1 MSSPP
6 SRSMVLGALMLSLLA
21 SGCAAGVGPPTN
33 SSRLVVV
40 AVENTWGSIA
50 AQLGGGRVAVT
61 SIVSDPNA
69 DPHEYES
76 TPADARLMASAN
88 YVIINGAGYDSW
100 ADQLLAAQPE
110 PARKVLDVADLV
122 GKRPGDNP
130 HFWYNPAFVD
140 TVVTRITADYASLQ
154 PAGAAYFAA
163 QASAFQQ
170 LLAPYRQ
177 RLADIQRRFGGVPV
191 AATESIFQYM
201 AEYLHLDLVT
211 PAAFMDAVSEGNDPS
226 AASLV
231 TFTRQIATRAFRL
244 MVVNVQTVT
253 PLTTGLSQQAIKL
266 HIPVVGVSETM
277 QPATATFE
285 EWMDGQLDSL
295 IDGLNAGA
303 TGR

>member
-6 SRSMVLGALMLSLLA
+6 SGSMVFGALVLSLLA
-21 SGCAAGVGPPTN
+21 SGCAAGVGPATN

-110 PARKVLDVADLV
+110 PARTVLDVADLV
-122 GKRPGDNP
+122 GRRPGDNP

-140 TVVTRITADYASLQ
+140 RVVTRITADYASLQ

-177 RLADIQRRFGGVPV
+177 RLADIQQHFGGVPV

-211 PAAFMDAVSEGNDPS
+211 PAAFMDAVADGNDPS

-231 TFTRQIATRAFRL
+231 TFTRQIASRAFRV

-253 PLTTGLSQQAIKL
+253 PLTTGLSQQAIEL

-285 EWMDGQLDSL
+285 GWMDGQLDSL
-295 IDGLNAGA
+295 IDGLNSGAAG
-303 TGR
+303 R

>member
-1 MSSPP
+1 
-6 SRSMVLGALMLSLLA
+6 MLSLLA